1 MSTAV
6 LPAAVSLRVSPRT
19 ARIFLVALTV
29 CALLSTLGFGA
40 TADRVAT
47 MNSGRTVPLR
57 GNMSH
62 KALPEFDRGPVDP
75 AMKMGTMTLLTTPT
89 AAQMKALQ
97 QLVAQ
102 QQDRKSAN
110 YHKWITPAQW
120 ADRFGLSVADMA
132 KITSW
137 LKAQGFTGISP
148 ANGRNWVS
156 FTGTAAQVQSALGS
170 EIHKYEVNGETHY
183 ANASVPQIPAGLAG
197 IVVGFR
203 GLDDFQPRPHN
214 VRRNAQVRPYYNDSQ
229 FGDLVAPG
237 DISTIYDVA
246 KLYAAGID
254 GTGQKIAVAGR
265 TDVYLA
271 DLNDFRSGFGLSTI
285 SCTPD
290 ANGLVTTSCNTTNFQ
305 YVLAG
310 TMDPGVQLG
319 DLSEADLDL
328 EWSGAIAKNAQIIY
342 VNSTDVF
349 GSYYYAIDNVATLG
363 ESVISLSYGLCEF
376 GDQSFLAGDETELMM
391 ANTVGVTF
399 LNSTGDTGSA
409 ECDGPTNT
417 GTTTSNNNLALNGI
431 AVSYP
436 ASSPEVTGVG
446 GSAIDAS
453 NLTSTSTNYWGTQ
466 NGTDGG
472 TALSYIP
479 EISWNDDEA
488 FLAFCTAN
496 PSQTFCSGGNGT
508 GVAITSD
515 QLAQNAI
522 GISQGGGGASNC
534 AVQNSTFT
542 QCVSGFPQPS
552 WQKVTITGQA
562 AVRFSPDV
570 SFLASPN
577 FPGYIF
583 CTPQDA
589 WSGSTLSTSTCAN
602 GISGALAFVDPSTG
616 NAAPSIV
623 GGTSVSTPVFAGMV
637 ALLNQYLAGPSSPG
651 LGNINPTLYSLA
663 ATPSNLVF
671 NPVTTGDSNV
681 YCSGGTPSGQLSTLI
696 CPGATG
702 TIGVFGYSASNFDA
716 TTKYNLVTGLGSVDM
731 NNLALAWAATRSA
744 STVTLT
750 SSASQIY
757 QNNSVTLTAT
767 VASSPTGNVT
777 FNNGTTSLGTMPLNT
792 SGVATLTTSALPVA
806 ANSITATYNGN
817 GALAGSTSA
826 ATTVTVLQA
835 FTLTPSATSYMVT
848 PGSTAMAT
856 ITVTQNG
863 GFNSALTFSCTDTAP
878 ESTCT
883 APAATNATSVTIA
896 VTTTAPTAAKN
907 VKPNG
912 GGRLFYAALLPGML
926 GILFLGGSRKRAARG
941 VRMLG
946 LIMMLGFSTL
956 WLGSCGGGGSSSMSN
971 PGTTAGSYTIT
982 VNATTGGTNAATGTT
997 TFTLV
1002 VQ

>member
-19 ARIFLVALTV
+19 ARIVFVALTV

-40 TADRVAT
+40 TADRIAT

-214 VRRNAQVRPYYNDSQ
+214 VRRNAQVRPYYNDSM

-254 GTGQKIAVAGR
+254 GTGQKLAVAGR

-290 ANGLVTTSCNTTNFQ
+290 ANGLVTTSCNTTNFR
-305 YVLAG
+305 YVLGG
-310 TMDPGVQLG
+310 TDPGVN
-319 DLSEADLDL
+319 LSDITEADLDL

-376 GDQSFLAGDETELMM
+376 GDNQIQTFDEPELMT
-391 ANTVGVTF
+391 ANSMGITF

-417 GTTTSNNNLALNGI
+417 GTTSSNNNLALNGI

-446 GSAIDAS
+446 GTAIDAS
-453 NLTSTSTNYWGTQ
+453 NFTSTYWGTT

-496 PSQTFCSGGNGT
+496 PTNTFCSGGNGT
-508 GVAITSD
+508 GVAITTD

-522 GISQGGGGASNC
+522 GISQGGGGVSNC
-534 AVQNSTFT
+534 ATQNSTFT

-552 WQKVTITGQA
+552 WQSGLVLSTVPA
-562 AVRFSPDV
+562 PAVRFSPDV
-570 SFLASPN
+570 SLLASPN

-589 WSGSTLSTSTCAN
+589 WVSGATVATSTCDPGGTA
-602 GISGALAFVDPSTG
+602 GITTAIESFT
-616 NAAPSIV
+616 SIV

-637 ALLNQYLAGPSSPG
+637 ALLNQYLVTNNFQTTAG
-651 LGNINPTLYSLA
+651 LGNINPALYYIA
-663 ATPSNLVF
+663 AN
-671 NPVTTGDSNV
+671 NPTAMNQVTTGDSTV
-681 YCSGGTPSGQLSTLI
+681 YCQSGTPVGQLAALI
-696 CPGATG
+696 CPTGTNNIGSFGYNATNADPATG
-702 TIGVFGYSASNFDA
+702 
-716 TTKYNLVTGLGSVDM
+716 YNLVTGLGSV
-731 NNLALAWAATRSA
+731 NANTLATAYGEATIATTISITPT
-744 STVTLT
+744 ST
-750 SSASQIY
+750 QIF
-757 QNNSVTLTAT
+757 QGGSETFNIAITPSTAT
-767 VASSPTGNVT
+767 GVVSF
-777 FNNGTTSLGTMPLNT
+777 FNNGSTTAIGTT
-792 SGVATLTTSALPVA
+792 TVSAGVTPTFTTTTLPVGTDA
-806 ANSITATYNGN
+806 ITATYNGIN
-817 GALAGSTSA
+817 APSMTATASTI
-826 ATTVTVLQA
+826 TVTQPFA
-835 FTLTPSATSYMVT
+835 LTPSATSYMVT

-863 GFNSALTFSCTDTAP
+863 GFNSALTFSCTDPAP

-883 APAATNATSVTIA
+883 APAATNATSITIA
-896 VTTTAPTAAKN
+896 VTTTAPTSAKN
-907 VKPNG
+907 AKPNG

-926 GILFLGGSRKRAARG
+926 GILFLGGSRKRTVRG
-941 VRMLG
+941 VRILG
-946 LIMMLGFSTL
+946 LMMVLGFSTL
-956 WLGSCGGGGSSSMSN
+956 WLGSCGGGSSSMSN